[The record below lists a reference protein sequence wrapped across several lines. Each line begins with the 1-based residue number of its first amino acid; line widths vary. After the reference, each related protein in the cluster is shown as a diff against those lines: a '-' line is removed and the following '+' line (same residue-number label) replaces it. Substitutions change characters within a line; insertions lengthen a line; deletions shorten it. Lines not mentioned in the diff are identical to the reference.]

1 MRRSMGCRVK
11 REPAH
16 RRVMGKKLRVIN
28 LGFRDT
34 YFLKARIL
42 KPYKQYV
49 AGKVFGIR
57 N

>member
-1 MRRSMGCRVK
+1 MGCRVK